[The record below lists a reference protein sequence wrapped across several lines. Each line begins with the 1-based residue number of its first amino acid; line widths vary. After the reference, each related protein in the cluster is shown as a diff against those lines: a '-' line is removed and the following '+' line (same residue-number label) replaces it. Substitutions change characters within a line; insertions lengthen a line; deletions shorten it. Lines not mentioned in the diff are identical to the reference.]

1 VIAFHVNLDHPE
13 ISLLDKTDK
22 LTLVVNVLR
31 NGDAVLCMWTLL
43 RRLDVISSG
52 ECTAD
57 DLVDG
62 DALAELSHRENRSL
76 YTAMQNTFYEW
87 ENAIGYENDGEGGLA
102 TLCEATMIGGLSY
115 NACLD
120 DVVDWIAEQA
130 EYL

>member
-1 VIAFHVNLDHPE
+1 
-13 ISLLDKTDK
+13 LDKTDK

-52 ECTAD
+52 ECSA
-57 DLVDG
+57 G
-62 DALAELSHRENRSL
+62 AAFRENLSL
-76 YTAMQNTFYEW
+76 YTAVRDALSEW
-87 ENAIGYENDGEGGLA
+87 ERAIEYENDGNGGLA
-102 TLCEATMIGGLSY
+102 TYCEATMIGGLSY

-120 DVVDWIAEQA
+120 DVVDWIADQA